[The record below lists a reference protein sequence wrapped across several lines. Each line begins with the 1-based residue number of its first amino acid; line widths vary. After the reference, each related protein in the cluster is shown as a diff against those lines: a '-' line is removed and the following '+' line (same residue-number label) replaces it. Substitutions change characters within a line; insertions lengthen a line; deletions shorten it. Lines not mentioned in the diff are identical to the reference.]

1 MKRALVTGGSGFFGE
16 ILVSKLSENNWDVYN
31 LDLNPSVKMPIAKQF
46 IGDIRDRGLCI
57 SATQGMDAVFHNV
70 AQVPLTKD
78 RGLFFSVNVYGTANI
93 LQAAAEAKVS
103 NFVYTSSSAIFGLPE
118 ILPISKDFTPNPI
131 EAYGAAKLG
140 GENLC
145 RDFFDSDMNIKIVRP
160 RTILGAGRMGIFGL
174 LYRWVQLGVD
184 IYLLGNGK
192 GSYQFVH
199 PDDLAEGIIR
209 TLTTNG
215 NQVFNLGALEFGAF
229 KEDLVKL
236 CNYAGTGSTVKSV
249 PDFPFRNLLNVLSSL
264 RVLPFAPYQ
273 LLLYGKP
280 MFFDS
285 AADWKKLDY
294 QPKYSNFDCLST
306 GYDGYLSNVNVF
318 DGKVSTHKSS
328 IKSFAINIITIFL
341 KFLKKFS

>member
-1 MKRALVTGGSGFFGE
+1 
-16 ILVSKLSENNWDVYN
+16 
-31 LDLNPSVKMPIAKQF
+31 MPFAKQF
-46 IGDIRDRGLCI
+46 IGDIRDIELCI

-70 AQVPLTKD
+70 AQVPLAKD
-78 RGLFFSVNVYGTANI
+78 SDQFFSVNVNGTANI
-93 LQAAAEAKVS
+93 LKAAAEAKVS

-118 ILPISKDFTPNPI
+118 ILPISKDSIPNPI
-131 EAYGAAKLG
+131 EDYGTAKLY

-145 RDFFDSDMNIKIVRP
+145 KGYFDSDMKIKIVRP

-174 LYRWVQLGVD
+174 LYRWVQSGVD

-199 PDDLAEGIIR
+199 ANDLSEGIIR
-209 TLTTNG
+209 TLTTTG
-215 NQVFNLGALEFGAF
+215 DQVFNLGALEFDSF

-236 CNYAGTGSTVKSV
+236 CDYAGTGSTVKSL
-249 PDFPFRNLLNVLSSL
+249 PDFPFRNLLRTLSSL

-285 AADWKKLDY
+285 ASDWAQLGY
-294 QPKYSNFDCLST
+294 FPRYSNFDCLT
-306 GYDGYLSNVNVF
+306 NGYDSYLSNVNIF
-318 DGKVSTHKSS
+318 DEKASAHKNS
-328 IKSFAINIITIFL
+328 IKSFSINVITVFL
-341 KFLKKFS
+341 KFYTDFWLQSIFMASSYL

>member
-1 MKRALVTGGSGFFGE
+1 LKRALVTGGSGFFGE

-31 LDLNPSVKMPIAKQF
+31 LDLNPSKKMPFAKQF
-46 IGDIRDRGLCI
+46 IGDIRDIELCN

-70 AQVPLTKD
+70 AQVPLAKD
-78 RGLFFSVNVYGTANI
+78 SDLFFSVNVNGTANI

-118 ILPISKDFTPNPI
+118 ILPIRKDSIPNPI
-131 EAYGAAKLG
+131 EDYGAAKLC

-145 RDFFDSDMNIKIVRP
+145 KGFFDSDMNIKIVRP

-174 LYRWVQLGVD
+174 LYRWVQSGVD
-184 IYLLGNGK
+184 IYLLGNGQ

-199 PDDLAEGIIR
+199 ADDLAEGIIR
-209 TLTTNG
+209 SLTTKG
-215 NQVFNLGALEFGAF
+215 NQVFNLGALEFDAF
-229 KEDLVKL
+229 KDDLVKL
-236 CNYAGTGSTVKSV
+236 CDYAGTGSTVKSV
-249 PDFPFRNLLNVLSSL
+249 PDFPFRNLLKVLSTL

-285 AADWKKLDY
+285 AADWEELGY
-294 QPKYSNFDCLST
+294 RPRYSNLDCLTT

-318 DGKVSTHKSS
+318 DEKVSTHKSS
-328 IKSFAINIITIFL
+328 IKSFAINIISLFL
-341 KFLKKFS
+341 KFLKKIS